1 MEVVR
6 RRAVVSGQVQGVFFR
21 DGARREAAGRGLAG
35 SARNLPDGTV
45 EVIVEGQPAEVS
57 ALVGWLHRG
66 TPQSQVDDVV
76 VTDEEPE
83 GLTGFHVG

>member
-1 MEVVR
+1 MDVVR
-6 RRAVVSGQVQGVFFR
+6 RRAVVIGQVQGVFFR

-45 EVIVEGQPAEVS
+45 EVVAEGPPADVS
-57 ALVGWLHRG
+57 ALVDWLHRG
-66 TPQSQVDDVV
+66 TPQSRVDDVV

-83 GLTGFHVG
+83 GLTGFRVD

>member
-1 MEVVR
+1 VDVVR

-21 DGARREAAGRGLAG
+21 DGTRREATRRRLAG

-45 EVIVEGQPAEVS
+45 EVVVEGPAGDVA
-57 ALVGWLHRG
+57 ALLAWLRQG
-66 TPQSQVDDVV
+66 TPQSRVAAVD

-83 GLTGFHVG
+83 GQTGFRVG

>member
-1 MEVVR
+1 MDVVR
-6 RRAVVSGQVQGVFFR
+6 RRAVVSGRVQGVFFR
-21 DGARREAAGRGLAG
+21 DGARREAAALGLAG

-45 EVIVEGQPAEVS
+45 EVVVEGPTADVS
-57 ALVGWLHRG
+57 AMVDWLHRG
-66 TPQSQVDDVV
+66 TPQARVDDVV